1 MKRREWMKLAAAA
14 ALSSRWG
21 LADEI
26 VSHPTQLKFPALAY
40 EPPKAAEHR
49 HELPHG
55 AVAFLVEDHQLPLI
69 DISLLIRTGDYLV
82 PKEQAGLASFTGE
95 QIRAGGTMTMS
106 ARDFDEEAAF
116 LATDISSVISDTSG
130 RAGMGCLTQNLSAS
144 LKLFFDMLK
153 NPGFD
158 PDRLDLA
165 KTRSLQAMERRNDRV
180 AAVLRREFARL
191 MYGDE
196 HFSTWESTKASVEAV
211 TPERMKEFHQRYY
224 HPSAFVFAVSG
235 DFDRKEM
242 LDRLGEALSDGW
254 PGLKSAVPKVPA
266 PAHEPAAGV
275 YMVNK
280 REVNQSSIRLGHLG
294 IQRDNPDRS
303 ALGIMNEILGG
314 GGFTSRIMS
323 RVRSD
328 EGLAYSAGSGMA
340 PGTYYRGTFSAGFES
355 KNPSCAQATAIVLE
369 EIARVREEKVSDWEL
384 EAAKNYSIEIFPRFF
399 ATASSVAGTFADD
412 EYTGR
417 EKDYWEKYRERIAAV
432 TTGDVLR
439 VAQQYLQ
446 PSRVAILAVGN
457 VEEILRGNP
466 DRPQYQFNKFTPD
479 GKIQRIPLPDPLTMR
494 YPEG

>member
-1 MKRREWMKLAAAA
+1 MKLAAAA
-14 ALSSRWG
+14 TLSSGWG
-21 LADEI
+21 LAEEI
-26 VSHPTQLKFPALAY
+26 ASHPSKLSFPPLAY
-40 EPPKAAEHR
+40 DPPNAAEHR

-69 DISLLIRTGDYLV
+69 GLSVLIRTGDYLL
-82 PKEQAGLASFTGE
+82 PREQAGLASFTGE
-95 QIRAGGTMTMS
+95 QIRAGGTKTLS

-116 LATDISSVISDTSG
+116 LASDISSGIGDTSG
-130 RAGMGCLTQNLSAS
+130 RAGMGCLKQNLDAS

-153 NPGFD
+153 NPAFD
-158 PDRLDLA
+158 PERLDLS
-165 KTRSLQAMERRNDRV
+165 KTRSIQALERRNDRV
-180 AAVLRREFARL
+180 AGVLRREFGRL

-196 HFSTWESTKASVEAV
+196 HFSTWESTKASVEAI
-211 TPERMKEFHQRYY
+211 TPERMKDFHQRYY

-235 DFDRKEM
+235 DFDQKEM
-242 LDRLGEALSDGW
+242 LNRLGEALSDGW
-254 PGLKSAVPKVPA
+254 PGQPANLPKVPA
-266 PAHEPAAGV
+266 PNHEPPAGV

-384 EAAKNYSIEIFPRFF
+384 EAAKNYAIEIFPRFF

-432 TTGDVLR
+432 TADDVLR
-439 VAQQYLQ
+439 VAQQYLH
-446 PSRVAILAVGN
+446 PERLAILGVGN

-466 DRPQYQFNKFTPD
+466 DRPEYQFRNFSPD
-479 GKIQRIPLPDPLTMR
+479 GEVHRIPLPDPLTMK

>member
-1 MKRREWMKLAAAA
+1 
-14 ALSSRWG
+14 
-21 LADEI
+21 
-26 VSHPTQLKFPALAY
+26 
-40 EPPKAAEHR
+40 
-49 HELPHG
+49 
-55 AVAFLVEDHQLPLI
+55 
-69 DISLLIRTGDYLV
+69 
-82 PKEQAGLASFTGE
+82 
-95 QIRAGGTMTMS
+95 
-106 ARDFDEEAAF
+106 
-116 LATDISSVISDTSG
+116 
-130 RAGMGCLTQNLSAS
+130 
-144 LKLFFDMLK
+144 LFFDMLK

-158 PDRLDLA
+158 PERLELS

-180 AAVLRREFARL
+180 AGVLRREYGRL
-191 MYGDE
+191 MYGDD
-196 HFSTWESTKASVEAV
+196 HFSTWESTKASVEAI
-211 TPERMKEFHQRYY
+211 TPERMKEFHERYY
-224 HPSAFVFAVSG
+224 HPSAFIFAVSG

-254 PGLKSAVPKVPA
+254 HGQKAAVPKVPA
-266 PAHEPAAGV
+266 PTHEPPAGV

-355 KNPSCAQATAIVLE
+355 KNPTCAQATAIVLE

-384 EAAKNYSIEIFPRFF
+384 EAAKNYAIEIFPRFF

-417 EKDYWEKYRERIAAV
+417 EKDYWEKYRDRIAAV
-432 TTGDVLR
+432 TADDTLR
-439 VAQQYLQ
+439 VAQQYLH
-446 PSRVAILAVGN
+446 PDRLAILAVGN

-466 DRPQYQFNKFTPD
+466 DRPEYQFSKFTPD
-479 GKIQRIPLPDPLTMR
+479 GEIHRIALPDPMTMK